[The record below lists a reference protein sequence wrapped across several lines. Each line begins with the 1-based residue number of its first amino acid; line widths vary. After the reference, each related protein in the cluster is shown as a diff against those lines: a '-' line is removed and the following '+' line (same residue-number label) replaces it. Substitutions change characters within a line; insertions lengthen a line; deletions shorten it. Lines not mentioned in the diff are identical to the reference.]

1 MREYTI
7 KGIKHLVFEDDS
19 EVPQTIQLAQDWRKA
34 QVGEWVRA
42 DDGHIIQ
49 ILRAGSMLSQGRYS
63 TSYVGT
69 CTGTFICSDKSK
81 MDTNKRKNIYSFG
94 GDKTQYESVRDRE
107 NLTAQ
112 EAIFAK
118 YIARQIPP
126 EEAYQKAFGTKEKK
140 YAKIRAGVLMKTE
153 RVVKAVSEE
162 LDDVF
167 EELGVDLRYL
177 VGSAK
182 NVVDDE
188 ENRTSDKLSALKM
201 LWDAKGVVKKEK
213 QTQIT
218 GAVFQG
224 FKDKELQNVQVRE
237 LGAGNKEEK

>member
-1 MREYTI
+1 MY
-7 KGIKHLVFEDDS
+7 EDDS
-19 EVPQTIQLAQDWRKA
+19 ELPKTIQPAQNWREAKVGDWVK
-34 QVGEWVRA
+34 A
-42 DDGHIIQ
+42 DDGMVIQ
-49 ILRAGSMLSQGRYS
+49 VLRAGSMLSQGRYS

-69 CTGTFICSDKSK
+69 CTGTFICSPKIK

-94 GDKTQYESVRDRE
+94 GDKTQYESVRDRK

-118 YIARQIPP
+118 YIARQVKP
-126 EEAYQKAFGTKEKK
+126 EEAYQKAFGTNEKK

-177 VGSAK
+177 IGSAK
-182 NVVDDE
+182 STVDDE
-188 ENRTSDKLSALKM
+188 EVRASDKLTALKM

-224 FKDKELQNVQVRE
+224 FKDKELETVQVRE
-237 LGAGNKEEK
+237 LGAGNEEK